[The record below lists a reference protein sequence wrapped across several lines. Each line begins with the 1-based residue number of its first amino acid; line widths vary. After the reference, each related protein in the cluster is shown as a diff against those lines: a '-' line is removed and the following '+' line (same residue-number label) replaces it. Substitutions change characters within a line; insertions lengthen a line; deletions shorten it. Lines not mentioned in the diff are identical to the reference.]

1 MRLDEAIINY
11 IRRKYSLV
19 IGEPTAE
26 SIKIQIGAATDIGE
40 ELSMEI
46 QGRDQV
52 GGLPRTITVT
62 TSEVVEA
69 IQEPLSTI
77 ISAAKNVL
85 EKTPP
90 ELASDIIDRGILLT
104 GGVALLRGIDDY
116 ITRTVGV
123 PAYRAEDP
131 LTATAVGAGHAIE
144 DLAVLRR
151 MIQGL

>member
-1 MRLDEAIINY
+1 
-11 IRRKYSLV
+11 
-19 IGEPTAE
+19 
-26 SIKIQIGAATDIGE
+26 
-40 ELSMEI
+40 MEI

-69 IQEPLSTI
+69 IQEPLGTI
-77 ISAAKNVL
+77 AGAAQAVL

-104 GGVALLRGIDDY
+104 GGGALLRGMDEY
-116 ITRTVGV
+116 ITQRVGV

-131 LTATAVGAGHAIE
+131 MIVTAVGAGRALA
-144 DLAVLRR
+144 DLAFLRR
-151 MIQGL
+151 TLVGI